1 MIKGRT
7 QAYPRAPWREQV
19 RSSGRLMFWA
29 VSLLILGAMYL
40 AVSAKEAELGR
51 QVLTYDA
58 QIEQLERQLDELR
71 TAYARESAPPRM
83 LARASALGMRPARS
97 QEIHFLP
104 LEGYTAQGEFLAP
117 RPRAAIQGGEPMLPP
132 AYTETWLQ
140 IVLRWMSGGE
150 SR

>member
-19 RSSGRLMFWA
+19 RSSGRVMFWA

-51 QVLTYDA
+51 QVLSNDA
-58 QIEQLERQLDELR
+58 TIQQLERRLNELR

-83 LARASALGMRPARS
+83 LARASALGMRPARP

-104 LEGYTAQGEFLAP
+104 LPGYSAQAEFIAP
-117 RPRAAIQGGEPMLPP
+117 RPRAAVQDGMPMLPP
-132 AYTETWLQ
+132 AYTETWLDL
-140 IVLRWMSGGE
+140 VLRWMSGGE
-150 SR
+150 SP